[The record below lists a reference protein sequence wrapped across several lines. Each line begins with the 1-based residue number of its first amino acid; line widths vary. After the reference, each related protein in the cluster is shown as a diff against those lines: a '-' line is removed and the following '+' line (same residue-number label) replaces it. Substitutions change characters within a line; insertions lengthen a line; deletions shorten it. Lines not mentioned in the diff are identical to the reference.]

1 MRRIAEGGMATIY
14 LATSQGPGG
23 FEKPCVIKRIKPQFS
38 ASPDFRGM
46 LVKEAKVAA
55 LLSHPNVVQVF
66 DFGEVGGEYY
76 LTMEWVEGTA
86 LSRLMAVAYK
96 RGVAVGL
103 RAAVEVGLA
112 MASALDYIA
121 SGVLVD
127 GQRVNV
133 VHRDVTPSNI
143 LVSTTGAIKLTD
155 FGIVKVLEAPSST
168 KVGVIKG
175 KYAYMSPEQIKG
187 QELDTRSDLFSLG
200 VVLYEMVTGRRLF
213 RRPDMA
219 SSIAAVLSGHVPPVR
234 QIDPSIPV
242 AFEQILSKLLAKKRD
257 ERYGSAAE
265 LLEVLTQFSL
275 SPEASSRAGA
285 LTAWVQEA
293 SQTPLRS
300 ASQVVDPKDPNG
312 AAAQDFDDD
321 ELGEA
326 VQLRSDPLAFAALDQ
341 TIPEGPASPA
351 TAPVAAMATGFP
363 ERAQGGAGTAPWLIA
378 AVLFAAIVGSIA
390 FWAILFG

>member
-1 MRRIAEGGMATIY
+1 MATIY

-23 FEKPCVIKRIKPQFS
+23 FEKPCVIKRIKAQFS
-38 ASPDFRGM
+38 ASPDFREM

-86 LSRLMAVAYK
+86 LSRLMALAYK

-143 LVSTTGAIKLTD
+143 LVSTAGAIKLTD

-187 QELDTRSDLFSLG
+187 QELDARSDLFSLG

-242 AFEQILSKLLAKKRD
+242 AFEQILSKLLAKKRED
-257 ERYGSAAE
+257 RYGSAAE
-265 LLEVLTQFSL
+265 LVEVLNHFSQSAES
-275 SPEASSRAGA
+275 SPRAGA
-285 LTAWVQEA
+285 LTTWVLEA
-293 SQTPLRS
+293 GQTPP
-300 ASQVVDPKDPNG
+300 QPKDPKG
-312 AAAQDFDDD
+312 AAEQDFDDD

-326 VQLRSDPLAFAALDQ
+326 VQLRSDPLAFAAFEQ
-341 TIPEGPASPA
+341 TVPEAPASPSP
-351 TAPVAAMATGFP
+351 APVAAMATGFP
-363 ERAQGGAGTAPWLIA
+363 ERTVGGASPLQWVIGAL
-378 AVLFAAIVGSIA
+378 LLAAIVGSIA